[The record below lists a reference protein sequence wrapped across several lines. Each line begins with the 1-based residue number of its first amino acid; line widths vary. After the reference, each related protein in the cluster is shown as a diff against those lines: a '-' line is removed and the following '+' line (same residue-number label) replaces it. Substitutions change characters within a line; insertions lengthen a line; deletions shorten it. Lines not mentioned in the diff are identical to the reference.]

1 MGERTCA
8 LFMPGNFDLVPG
20 QDTVP
25 KHGDLVPDARSPL
38 SEDGRL
44 GELFC
49 AVLHNYGRIQLQ
61 ANTND

>member
-1 MGERTCA
+1 
-8 LFMPGNFDLVPG
+8 MPGNFDLVPG